1 MKRNRK
7 IFLIEILILI
17 FVSAGCAFHGSNL
30 QQYEEIPS
38 MLNVLTNKAQIAVED
53 GVFNTG
59 GEQAV
64 IEFIRTKNSNV
75 LSWFTE
81 RNYELKIGVIADTAV
96 VMVCDQ
102 NKPIYEDTY
111 CKSGA
116 PDKNHIN
123 SYLQSCEITMSEI
136 EIAGICK

>member
-17 FVSAGCAFHGSNL
+17 FVSAGCVFHGSNP

-38 MLNVLTNKAQIAVED
+38 MLNVLTTKAQIAVED
-53 GVFNTG
+53 GVFNAG

-81 RNYELKIGVIADTAV
+81 RNYELKIGVIAGTAV
-96 VMVCDQ
+96 VLVCDQ

-111 CKSGA
+111 CKPGA

-123 SYLQSCEITMSEI
+123 SSLQSCEITMSEI
-136 EIAGICK
+136 EIAEICK